1 MVPGLGATGGGNP
14 VDTTINIFELQADN
28 VSQLYTEPSVASYPT
43 LGDWGIAIRIGSGAD
58 ESVYF
63 QDVPPGGPR
72 FQLSTIMPTVAD
84 FNALYPTYP
93 MWLVVADRTNQN
105 IDWPNLRFVPD
116 DWTLATT
123 ADAISVYDNQNFR
136 LINEIR
142 VVSPGQDGT
151 GVVRVDATTALR
163 QHVATHYALIV
174 KHTASG
180 ETWVFQDGALV
191 SGNVEYPLTTSID
204 AQIEA
209 RLSEDPAI
217 ELVMVDTSL
226 PAVDV
231 ANLRYADLATRA
243 IRLTSLVR
251 LEVGGVRQDIP
262 NDDWTFLL
270 PCQEVVATTA
280 PASGTAISAIIRG
293 QWVSEAT
300 TGQIPEVV
308 NLINRRDIPTPEL
321 ADLEAAALVARHQF
335 PTRDRDGQ
343 PHLRHVG
350 AGDAVR
356 GARRADRR

>member
-1 MVPGLGATGGGNP
+1 M
-14 VDTTINIFELQADN
+14 
-28 VSQLYTEPSVASYPT
+28 
-43 LGDWGIAIRIGSGAD
+43 
-58 ESVYF
+58 
-63 QDVPPGGPR
+63 
-72 FQLSTIMPTVAD
+72 
-84 FNALYPTYP
+84 
-93 MWLVVADRTNQN
+93 
-105 IDWPNLRFVPD
+105 PD

-180 ETWVFQDGALV
+180 ETWVFQNGALV
-191 SGNVEYPLTTSID
+191 SGNVEYPLTTAID

-251 LEVGGVRQDIP
+251 LEVAVCGRTSRTTTGRSSCRVRRWSPPPRPPAARPSRQSS
-262 NDDWTFLL
+262 
-270 PCQEVVATTA
+270 A
-280 PASGTAISAIIRG
+280 ASG
-293 QWVSEAT
+293 
-300 TGQIPEVV
+300 
-308 NLINRRDIPTPEL
+308 
-321 ADLEAAALVARHQF
+321 
-335 PTRDRDGQ
+335 
-343 PHLRHVG
+343 
-350 AGDAVR
+350 
-356 GARRADRR
+356 